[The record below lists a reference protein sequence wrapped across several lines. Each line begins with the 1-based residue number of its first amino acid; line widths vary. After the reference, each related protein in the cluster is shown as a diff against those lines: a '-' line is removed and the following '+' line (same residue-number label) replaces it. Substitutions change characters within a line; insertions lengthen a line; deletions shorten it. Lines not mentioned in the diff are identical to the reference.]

1 MRPHLTSQT
10 PTEPFIPHSVYPAID
25 PEPLYA
31 SQAYNGK
38 VVLVT
43 GASRGIGQEISLQYA
58 RAGATLAIAARS
70 EEALGESKR
79 AILEAVPSAEVL
91 VLVVDVRESASAE
104 KAVQALLAR
113 FGKLDIL
120 VANAG
125 AISPFDQSK
134 LHKLCFFF
142 SDSTLKYELEQRCT
156 RRTQRCGGTRL
167 R

>member
-1 MRPHLTSQT
+1 MPDLEQYEGNDEVLPVTYHSECVLTSPHQP
-10 PTEPFIPHSVYPAID
+10 PTEPFIPRSVYPAID

-58 RAGATLAIAARS
+58 RAGAALAIAARS

-79 AILEAVPSAEVL
+79 AILEAVPTAEVL

-120 VANAG
+120 IANAG

-142 SDSTLKYELEQRCT
+142 RI
-156 RRTQRCGGTRL
+156 RH
-167 R
+167 

>member
-1 MRPHLTSQT
+1 MRPHLTSPPKHRPSRSFLIRT
-10 PTEPFIPHSVYPAID
+10 RIHSVYPAID

-125 AISPFDQSK
+125 AISPFDQSTWMVFI
-134 LHKLCFFF
+134 FFF
-142 SDSTLKYELEQRCT
+142 GFDTEM
-156 RRTQRCGGTRL
+156 
-167 R
+167 